1 VLAKK
6 EIAVERVMVLEKNK
20 RYFVTIIHKPCYGNK
35 ICTKEIIPAVSSV
48 LGRNMVSENMGCN
61 ISRKDRGCILKLRE
75 EQKYKLITGAARIA
89 KGDNKVSGD
98 CYSILEIKD
107 GQMLLA
113 LSDGMGT
120 GKKAN
125 KESTA
130 SIELLEEFLESGFD
144 KDISI
149 KLINSVLVLKSLDES
164 FSTLDMCVIDLY
176 EGYAEFIKIGAV
188 ATFIKKDKIIDTI
201 HSTSLPVGIFNNV
214 DMEISKR
221 KLKENDLIVM
231 ITDGVIDSNENL
243 VEKEKW
249 VENILKN
256 YKGGT
261 PQEIANYI
269 LKKAKENSGDYVKD
283 DMTVLVA
290 KLWEKK

>member
-1 VLAKK
+1 
-6 EIAVERVMVLEKNK
+6 M
-20 RYFVTIIHKPCYGNK
+20 
-35 ICTKEIIPAVSSV
+35 
-48 LGRNMVSENMGCN
+48 
-61 ISRKDRGCILKLRE
+61 
-75 EQKYKLITGAARIA
+75 
-89 KGDNKVSGD
+89 
-98 CYSILEIKD
+98 
-107 GQMLLA
+107 
-113 LSDGMGT
+113 
-120 GKKAN
+120 
-125 KESTA
+125 
-130 SIELLEEFLESGFD
+130 EEFLESGFD

-176 EGYAEFIKIGAV
+176 DAYAEFIKIGAV